1 MVLLR
6 RRSVFAAKQEATVG
20 TAEALTGTEGAFNA
34 RDFMIQP
41 SVAMTRREGQ
51 GGFNYLASIQEGM
64 QATCTIVHDLSYDG
78 TNVPSWASVLL
89 PACGWVDDGA
99 GTFEP
104 ISRGP
109 GSGGVKT
116 LTLGHYKDGKRA
128 LISGAMG
135 SFVLTLET
143 GKVGYITF
151 TFTGKYSTNETDTAI
166 IAPTYPTAL
175 PLRFAAGGLTWNSVN
190 LCTSTLAVDAGNT
203 VVMRECVN
211 ASDRSG
217 YESAI
222 VTNRAPIIT
231 ADPETLLVAS
241 QDRDVLWL
249 TSSPQALVA
258 TVNGVADSTVVITA
272 TKAQLENRQQGARN
286 DIMTDDLTWLC
297 SAGSAADEE
306 LTITF
311 NAQS

>member
-1 MVLLR
+1 LWLNKESKMVLLR
-6 RRSVFAAKQEATVG
+6 RRSVFAAKQETTVG

-51 GGFNYLASIQEGM
+51 GGFNYLASIPEGM

-151 TFTGKYSTNETDTAI
+151 TFHRQVFDERNRHSNHCPDLSYGVATEICSGRIDVEQRQ
-166 IAPTYPTAL
+166 
-175 PLRFAAGGLTWNSVN
+175 PLH
-190 LCTSTLAVDAGNT
+190 
-203 VVMRECVN
+203 VN
-211 ASDRSG
+211 ASGRCG
-217 YESAI
+217 QYCGHA
-222 VTNRAPIIT
+222 
-231 ADPETLLVAS
+231 
-241 QDRDVLWL
+241 
-249 TSSPQALVA
+249 
-258 TVNGVADSTVVITA
+258 
-272 TKAQLENRQQGARN
+272 
-286 DIMTDDLTWLC
+286 
-297 SAGSAADEE
+297 
-306 LTITF
+306 
-311 NAQS
+311 